1 MEKFRIVKIE
11 LPKDISFKNS
21 SYVGLDIFFN
31 PDMLTEN
38 CWKKINLVH
47 KEIFGYNITSK
58 SLIRVGKCYK
68 FLITDYFLET
78 DEYDSN
84 SLLKEIYN
92 ILDNE
97 TLALI
102 NMTND
107 NKLIRFV
114 SMIIIKFGES

>member
-11 LPKDISFKNS
+11 LSKDISFKNS

-31 PDMLTEN
+31 PDILTDV
-38 CWKKINLVH
+38 CWKKINSVH

-58 SLIRVGKCYK
+58 SLIRVGKLYK
-68 FLITDYFLET
+68 FMITDYFLET
-78 DEYDSN
+78 PEYDSN

-102 NMTND
+102 NLGND

>member
-11 LPKDISFKNS
+11 LSKDISFKQS

-31 PDMLTEN
+31 PDMLTDV
-38 CWKKINLVH
+38 CWKKINSVH
-47 KEIFGYNITSK
+47 KELFGYNITSK
-58 SLIRVGKCYK
+58 SLIRVGKLYK
-68 FLITDYFLET
+68 FMITDYFSET
-78 DEYDSN
+78 PEYDSN
-84 SLLKEIYN
+84 TLLKEIYN

-107 NKLIRFV
+107 NRLIRFV
-114 SMIIIKFGES
+114 SMIIIKFGE

>member
-11 LPKDISFKNS
+11 LSKDISFKNS
-21 SYVGLDIFFN
+21 SYVGIEIFFN
-31 PDMLTEN
+31 PDILTDV
-38 CWKKINLVH
+38 CWKKINSVH

-58 SLIRVGKCYK
+58 SLIRVGKLYK
-68 FLITDYFLET
+68 FMITDYFLET
-78 DEYDSN
+78 PEYDSN

-102 NMTND
+102 NLGND